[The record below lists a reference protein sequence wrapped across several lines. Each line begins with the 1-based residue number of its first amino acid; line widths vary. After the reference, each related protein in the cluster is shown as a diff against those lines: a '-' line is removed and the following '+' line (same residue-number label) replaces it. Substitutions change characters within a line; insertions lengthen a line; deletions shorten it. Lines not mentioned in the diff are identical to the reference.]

1 MKTRLKR
8 NGRIEE
14 RRNGLKS
21 LTFFYKQTNSSI
33 CTVVRVCTYREL
45 RI

>member
-8 NGRIEE
+8 NGRIEKRFE
-14 RRNGLKS
+14 IVDIFL
-21 LTFFYKQTNSSI
+21 QTNSSI
-33 CTVVRVCTYREL
+33 FTVVCVCTYREL